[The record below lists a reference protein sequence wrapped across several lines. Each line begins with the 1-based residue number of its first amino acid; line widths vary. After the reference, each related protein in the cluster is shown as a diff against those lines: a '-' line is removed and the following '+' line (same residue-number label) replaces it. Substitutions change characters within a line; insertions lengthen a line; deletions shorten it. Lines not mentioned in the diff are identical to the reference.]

1 MGYWTNT
8 TYVNH
13 ASVAAVSAA
22 LTAMFEKEGMTA
34 VAAPA
39 ERAGL
44 LVEPMQYDCALNND
58 LWGVAVFPGAE
69 SWTVIQTAPLEL
81 LAEQCPTTSRM
92 RLANLC
98 AALSASAFQLNV
110 YDSTGAVL
118 VEASPEG
125 HVAISGFNSESD
137 AEDPF
142 EWNGQRLNEELFEA
156 QFQLHPF
163 QDLIAHA
170 TLGDDLAEALKQ
182 RFGGANARYCDNIVS
197 VGTLIEHQ
205 RFDAPGGAALYFK
218 WSGPSRQRFAPAAS
232 WDEYRKALGK

>member
-13 ASVAAVSAA
+13 TSVAAVSDA
-22 LTAMFEKEGMTA
+22 LTAIFHKEGMTA
-34 VAAPA
+34 IAPPA
-39 ERAGL
+39 ERAAL
-44 LVEPMQYDCALNND
+44 LVEPMQYDSALNND

-81 LAEQCPTTSRM
+81 LSERCPTKSRM
-92 RLANLC
+92 RLADLC
-98 AALSASAFQLNV
+98 VALSASAFQINV
-110 YDSTGAVL
+110 YDSTGTVL
-118 VEASPEG
+118 VEVSPAG
-125 HVAISGFNSESD
+125 QVAASGFNPSSD

-142 EWNGQRLNEELFEA
+142 EWNGMSLSEELFEA

-163 QDLIAHA
+163 QDLIADA
-170 TLGDDLAEALKQ
+170 TSGDDQAAALKQ

-197 VGTLIEHQ
+197 VKTLIRHQ
-205 RFDAPGGAALYFK
+205 PFDAPGGSALYFK

-232 WDEYRKALGK
+232 WNEYRKTLGK